1 MDPTNVH
8 FPAPPPPPPPP
19 PLPPPPGAAA
29 PAPEGHLPHEI
40 HHHGHHTQPSHH
52 FRVPTLSSHTS
63 LDLSTLDAPDPAVFQ
78 HHLQRLHAVPTVPV
92 VQGDYVPHPQ
102 DGFDR
107 DPNPAH
113 MLQHAHNQSASDI
126 RHTPHQHHAS
136 LPPPS
141 SHSAPPTHGQFGIL
155 TQNAIPQPGVVPQL
169 QQEEDVFAQQAAQG
183 ASSAPESEQRPH
195 GQLVNRIVVDPPDLQ
210 AWREKLF
217 NVDETILLTNDQFE
231 TYFPHIDNVYSHRST
246 QKYKRKPFI
255 SHYWDCRMKG
265 RPPGTPKSDDPS
277 KKKRKRSARER
288 DLCDVKIKITEYFPG
303 ATIIQGDGDVGL
315 NLTQSSAYQSP
326 QQSLFHEGLPQPVDA
341 RLNGDKFWT
350 IQRVN
355 GNGGN
360 GKGDGVAGPH
370 KHTLEKSDEIKKST
384 VQRYIA
390 AQEKE
395 AKKIQRPLQRK
406 ISGAALATAK
416 RHSKE
421 HDLKL
426 YAACFCPFS
435 QRVWIALEV
444 KGIQYQYCETD
455 PFKRPTQL
463 LEANPRGLVP
473 AIREGD
479 WASGESTI
487 ILEYL
492 EDHDRTV
499 PLFPTDPRLK
509 ANCRL
514 WIDHINAKIVP
525 AFFALAKATDFA
537 KQNECT
543 ERLQSD
549 IMALVQAADERG
561 PYFLGGDLCLV
572 DIHLAPFVLR
582 MSRILRELHN
592 WGDPVPGT
600 RWQQWADA
608 LEQNPHVQ
616 ATTSQK
622 ELYLETLDLF
632 LNSRP
637 LYSEHLTR

>member
-1 MDPTNVH
+1 MDPASVP
-8 FPAPPPPPPPP
+8 FPPPPPP
-19 PLPPPPGAAA
+19 PLPPPPATTAA
-29 PAPEGHLPHEI
+29 PPPRSDDPFSHEI
-40 HHHGHHTQPSHH
+40 HHHGHHPQQQQPHH
-52 FRVPTLSSHTS
+52 FRVSSLSSHPS
-63 LDLSTLDAPDPAVFQ
+63 LDLSALDTSDPAVIQ
-78 HHLQRLHAVPTVPV
+78 QHLQRLHAVPTVPV
-92 VQGDYVPHPQ
+92 VQGDYVPHSQ
-102 DGFDR
+102 DGFDGE
-107 DPNPAH
+107 PNPTR
-113 MLQHAHNQSASDI
+113 MLQHTHSQTAPDL
-126 RHTPHQHHAS
+126 RPTPTQHAS
-136 LPPPS
+136 LPRQPSHSMPPS
-141 SHSAPPTHGQFGIL
+141 THDPHGQFGIL
-155 TQNAIPQPGVVPQL
+155 AQSSISQANLL
-169 QQEEDVFAQQAAQG
+169 QQEEDMFAQPTG
-183 ASSAPESEQRPH
+183 PDSSEHRPH
-195 GQLVNRIVVDPPDLQ
+195 GQLVNRIVVDPPDLE

-217 NVDETILLTNDQFE
+217 NVDDTIILTNDQFE

-277 KKKRKRSARER
+277 KKKRKRNARER

-303 ATIIQGDGDVGL
+303 ATILQDGDSSL
-315 NLTQSSAYQSP
+315 NLAQSSAYSSP
-326 QQSLFHEGLPQPVDA
+326 QHQFFGDGLPRSVDA
-341 RLNGDKFWT
+341 HLNGEKFWT

-370 KHTLEKSDEIKKST
+370 KHSLDKSDEIKKST

-395 AKKIQRPLQRK
+395 AKKVQKPLPKRM
-406 ISGAALATAK
+406 SGTALATAK
-416 RHSKE
+416 RHAKE

-435 QRVWIALEV
+435 QRVWIALEA
-444 KGIQYQYCETD
+444 KGMQYQYCETD

-479 WASGESTI
+479 WASGESSI

-525 AFFALAKATDFA
+525 AFFALARTTDFA
-537 KQNECT
+537 KQSEYT
-543 ERLQSD
+543 ERLRSD
-549 IMALVQAADERG
+549 ITALVQAADERG

-572 DIHLAPFVLR
+572 DIHFAPFVLR
-582 MSRILRELHN
+582 MSRILRELRN
-592 WGDPVPGT
+592 WGDPMPGT
-600 RWQQWADA
+600 RWQQWANA

-616 ATTSQK
+616 ATTSLK
-622 ELYLETLDLF
+622 ELYVETLDLF
-632 LNSRP
+632 LNSRQP
-637 LYSEHLTR
+637 HGEHFGS

>member
-1 MDPTNVH
+1 
-8 FPAPPPPPPPP
+8 
-19 PLPPPPGAAA
+19 
-29 PAPEGHLPHEI
+29 
-40 HHHGHHTQPSHH
+40 
-52 FRVPTLSSHTS
+52 
-63 LDLSTLDAPDPAVFQ
+63 
-78 HHLQRLHAVPTVPV
+78 
-92 VQGDYVPHPQ
+92 
-102 DGFDR
+102 
-107 DPNPAH
+107 
-113 MLQHAHNQSASDI
+113 MLQHTHNQSTSDLH
-126 RHTPHQHHAS
+126 RAPHQHRAS
-136 LPPPS
+136 LPPPA
-141 SHSAPPTHGQFGIL
+141 SHSVPPAHGQFGIL
-155 TQNAIPQPGVVPQL
+155 GQAPISQPSVVPQL
-169 QQEEDVFAQQAAQG
+169 RQDEDLFGQPSQANM
-183 ASSAPESEQRPH
+183 SSAEASEQRPH
-195 GQLVNRIVVDPPDLQ
+195 GQLVSRIVVDPPDLQ

-217 NVDETILLTNDQFE
+217 NVDDTIILTNDQFE

-303 ATIIQGDGDVGL
+303 ATILPGDGEASF
-315 NLTQSSAYQSP
+315 NMAQSNAA
-326 QQSLFHEGLPQPVDA
+326 HI
-341 RLNGDKFWT
+341 NGEKFWT

-395 AKKIQRPLQRK
+395 AKKIQKPLPKK

-416 RHSKE
+416 KHSKE

-435 QRVWIALEV
+435 QRVWIALEA
-444 KGIQYQYCETD
+444 KGMQYQYCETD

-473 AIREGD
+473 AIREGE
-479 WASGESTI
+479 WASGESAI

-492 EDHDRTV
+492 EDRDRTV

-514 WIDHINAKIVP
+514 WIDHYKDKLRN
-525 AFFALAKATDFA
+525 
-537 KQNECT
+537 
-543 ERLQSD
+543 D
-549 IMALVQAADERG
+549 ITALVQAADERG

-572 DIHLAPFVLR
+572 DIHFAPFVLR
-582 MSRILRELHN
+582 MSRILRELRN
-592 WGDPVPGT
+592 WGNPMPGT

-622 ELYLETLDLF
+622 ELYIETLDLF
-632 LNSRP
+632 LNSRLP
-637 LYSEHLTR
+637 HGEHFGS